1 MHTSVF
7 HGNDDDDEEVVV
19 AAAVIVTATA
29 VEDEMKESKMLKTAL
44 KVVKT
49 TFQVI
54 TSTT

>member
-29 VEDEMKESKMLKTAL
+29 DEDEMKESKMLKTAL